1 MTENEAR
8 EHVRD
13 YLNDTD
19 KIEELMNHFEIKKCE
34 CGTYELEEDM
44 VNNIWDIGDHE
55 EKVCRG
61 CRNDQ
66 SI

>member
-13 YLNDTD
+13 YLNETD

-44 VNNIWDIGDHE
+44 EYRNYDLGGHDG
-55 EKVCRG
+55 KVCRG
-61 CRNDQ
+61 C
-66 SI
+66 SHE

>member
-8 EHVRD
+8 ELIRD
-13 YLNDTD
+13 YFNGIYKEQEILNKLD
-19 KIEELMNHFEIKKCE
+19 LVKCE
-34 CGTYELEEDM
+34 CGNYELEEDM
-44 VNNIWDIGDHE
+44 VNNRWDIGDHE

-66 SI
+66 